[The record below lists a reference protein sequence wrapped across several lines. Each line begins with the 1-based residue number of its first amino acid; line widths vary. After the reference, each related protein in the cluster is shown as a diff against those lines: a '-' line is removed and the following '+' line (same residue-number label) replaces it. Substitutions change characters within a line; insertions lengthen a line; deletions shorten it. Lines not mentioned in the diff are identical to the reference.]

1 MADTLGHSPGQS
13 TPASSIGNV
22 SAAIGILVL
31 AIAPQ
36 LFELIW
42 SIGALMLRSTARAPL
57 QVLAGHG
64 AAMQYRA
71 PAQVETFLGAPGK
84 GGAPSARLPAL
95 VSSYP
100 PLAV

>member
-42 SIGALMLRSTARAPL
+42 SIGALTVRSTARAPL

-64 AAMQYRA
+64 AALLYGA
-71 PAQVETFLGAPGK
+71 PAQMFASIAAPRKAAIASGEF
-84 GGAPSARLPAL
+84 GGFACW
-95 VSSYP
+95 
-100 PLAV
+100 